1 MRRALV
7 FLFLLPMLALA
18 ACPGDDTSADPVVC
32 LEAGSLASCTPAYEP
47 TYDNLYAN
55 TFQPTCA
62 KSGFSCHSPEGH
74 QGGLNFFDKDA
85 VYTQLL
91 NRPVK
96 PGNPECSNLVQRV
109 TTKDAYQRMPPG
121 KSIPDGEQ
129 CAVIQWVRAGAKR

>member
-7 FLFLLPMLALA
+7 FFFLLPMLALA
-18 ACPGDDTSADPVVC
+18 ACPSDNGEEPVVC
-32 LEAGSLASCTPAYEP
+32 LEAGSLGSCTPAYEP

-74 QGGLNFFDKDA
+74 QGGLNFFDKEA

-109 TTKDAYQRMPPG
+109 ISTDGFQRMPPG
-121 KSIPDGEQ
+121 KSIAEGEQ
-129 CAVIQWVRAGAKR
+129 CAIIEWVRAGAKR